1 MLKPVKPVLTA
12 LLASLFII
20 LCLSEEV
27 AMATEEAQYSNALI
41 HESSPYLQQHAHNP
55 VNWMPWGEDAFALA
69 RMQNKPIFLSIG
81 YSTCHWCHVMEHE
94 SFEDEE
100 VAEVLNRYFIAIKVD
115 REERPDIDAVY
126 MHAAQMINGSG
137 GWPLNLLLT
146 PDKKPFYAAT
156 YLPKHGRFGR
166 IGLIELANRVGDMW
180 QHDRARIETSA
191 ASIGTALAK
200 SIDMAAPGKI
210 DAGLIDTAYLD
221 TAKGFDISQG
231 GFGDAPKFP
240 TAQRLLFLLRY
251 GTLKDKPEAITMV
264 EKTLIAMQRG
274 GIHDQLGGGFH
285 RYSTDARWLVPH
297 FEKMLY
303 DQAMLMMA
311 YAEGWQAT
319 GNQSFAATARDIADY
334 LLRDMRDAG
343 GAFYSAE
350 DADSEGVEG
359 KFYVWSADEIQAVL
373 GKAADAFMKAYGVEK
388 SGNFA
393 DEATHRK
400 TGDNILHRS
409 GPVDLAALAADREKL
424 MAVRNA
430 RIRPFRDDKVLTDWN
445 GMVIAALAFAG
456 KVLNEPRYVQAA
468 AQAADFILSNLRD
481 DKGKLLHRW
490 RAGKAAISAQLEDY
504 TSMVW
509 GLTELYEAG
518 FDSRW
523 LAEALTLN
531 STMLKQFK
539 GKDGGFYQVG
549 ENAEL
554 IARPIEIFDSALP
567 SGNAVAMHN
576 LLRLSR
582 LTGDAEL
589 AAEAAAIADH
599 FAGIAERAPSG
610 VLHLL
615 SAVLMAESKSREIVL
630 AGDKS
635 LAEADNMLHLIRQR
649 YRPNTVVLWH
659 NAAIEQLAAFT
670 KGQKAI
676 NGKMTAYV
684 CENFQCNLPVSSMSD
699 LKKLLN

>member
-1 MLKPVKPVLTA
+1 
-12 LLASLFII
+12 
-20 LCLSEEV
+20 
-27 AMATEEAQYSNALI
+27 MAKTEPKYTNALI

-55 VNWMPWGEDAFALA
+55 VNWLPWGENAFALA
-69 RMQNKPIFLSIG
+69 RLQDKPIFLSIG

-100 VAEVLNRYFIAIKVD
+100 VAKVLNRYFITIKVD

-137 GWPLNLLLT
+137 GWPLNLILT

-166 IGLIELANRVGDMW
+166 MGLIELANRVGEMW
-180 QHDRARIETSA
+180 QHDRKRIEDSA

-200 SIDMAAPGKI
+200 SIDMAAPGKMDAALI
-210 DAGLIDTAYLD
+210 DAAYLD
-221 TAKGFDISQG
+221 TAKSFDVTHG

-251 GTLKDKPEAITMV
+251 GALKNKPEAIAMV

-285 RYSTDARWLVPH
+285 RYSTDADWLVPH

-311 YAEGWQAT
+311 YAEGWLAT
-319 GNQSFAATARDIADY
+319 GNDSFAATARDIAEY
-334 LLRDMRDAG
+334 LLRDMHDAG

-350 DADSEGVEG
+350 DADSEGEEG
-359 KFYVWSADEIQAVL
+359 KFYVWTADEIRATL
-373 GKAADAFMKAYGVEK
+373 GKRADHFMHAYGVEK
-388 SGNFA
+388 EGNFA
-393 DEATHRK
+393 DEATHQK
-400 TGDNILHRS
+400 TGANILHRS
-409 GPVDLAALAADREKL
+409 GPVDLDAFAADRKKL
-424 MAVRNA
+424 MAVRDK

-445 GMVIAALAFAG
+445 GLTIAALAFTGRA
-456 KVLNEPRYVQAA
+456 LNEPRYVQAA
-468 AQAADFILSNLRD
+468 SRAADFILTSLRD
-481 DKGKLLHRW
+481 DKGDLLHRW

-509 GLTELYEAG
+509 GLTELYEAS
-518 FDSRW
+518 FEPRW
-523 LAEALTLN
+523 LAEALKLN
-531 STMLKQFK
+531 KLMLGRFK
-539 GKDGGFYQVG
+539 GADGGFYQTVQSD
-549 ENAEL
+549 EL
-554 IARPIEIFDSALP
+554 IARPVEIFDSALP

-582 LTGDAEL
+582 LTGDAGL
-589 AAEAAAIADH
+589 AAEAAAVADH
-599 FAGIAERAPSG
+599 FAGTAKRAPSG

-615 SAVLMAESKSREIVL
+615 SGVLMAESKSREIVL
-630 AGDKS
+630 AGDINS
-635 LAEADNMLHLIRQR
+635 EEAGTMLHIIRQQ

-659 NAAIEQLAAFT
+659 DAKIEQLAPFT
-670 KGQKAI
+670 KGQKAMG
-676 NGKMTAYV
+676 GKVTAYV
-684 CENFQCNLPVSSMSD
+684 CENFQCNLPVSSTD
-699 LKKLLN
+699 ALIKLLN

>member
-1 MLKPVKPVLTA
+1 M
-12 LLASLFII
+12 SNIFFIPAW
-20 LCLSEEV
+20 SEETAV
-27 AMATEEAQYSNALI
+27 DKTTPKYTNALI
-41 HESSPYLQQHAHNP
+41 HESSPYLLQHAHNP
-55 VNWMPWGEDAFALA
+55 VNWMPWGENAFALA
-69 RMQNKPIFLSIG
+69 RLQDKPIFLSIG

-94 SFEDEE
+94 SFEDKE
-100 VAEVLNRYFIAIKVD
+100 VADVLNRYFIAIKVD

-137 GWPLNLLLT
+137 GWPLNLILT

-166 IGLIELANRVGDMW
+166 MGLIELATRVGELW
-180 QHDRARIETSA
+180 QNDRARIEKSA
-191 ASIGTALAK
+191 DSIGSALTD
-200 SIDMAAPGKI
+200 SIDMSAPGKM
-210 DAGLIDTAYLD
+210 DAGLIDTAYQE
-221 TAKGFDISQG
+221 TASSFDVSHG

-251 GTLKDKPEAITMV
+251 GKLKNKPEAITMV

-311 YAEGWQAT
+311 YTEGWQAT

-343 GAFYSAE
+343 GAFYAAE

-359 KFYVWSADEIQAVL
+359 KFYVWTADEIQNAL
-373 GKAADAFMKAYGVEK
+373 GKQAAGFMQAYGVEK
-388 SGNFA
+388 AGNFT
-393 DEATHRK
+393 DESTHQK
-400 TGDNILHRS
+400 TGANILHRT
-409 GPVDLAALAADREKL
+409 GPVDLAAFEADRKKL
-424 MAVRNA
+424 MALRNR

-445 GMVIAALAFAG
+445 GMTIAALAMTG
-456 KVLNEPRYVQAA
+456 RVLKEPRYVQAA
-468 AQAADFILSNLRD
+468 AKASDFILTRLRD
-481 DKGKLLHRW
+481 DQGGLLHRW
-490 RAGKAAISAQLEDY
+490 RAGNAAIAAQLEDY

-509 GLTELYEAG
+509 GLTELYEAS

-523 LAEALTLN
+523 LAEALKLN
-531 STMLKQFK
+531 KVMISQFK
-539 GKDGGFYQVG
+539 ASGGGFYQVG
-549 ENAEL
+549 PGDDL
-554 IARPIEIFDSALP
+554 IARPVEIFDNALP

-589 AAEAAAIADH
+589 ASKAASLADH
-599 FAGIAERAPSG
+599 FAGIAKRAPSG

-615 SAVLMAESKSREIVL
+615 SAVLMAESKSTEVVL
-630 AGDKS
+630 VGDKGS
-635 LAEADNMLHLIRQR
+635 AEANKMLAIIRQH

-659 NAAIEQLAAFT
+659 DKQIETLAPFT
-670 KGQKAI
+670 KGQKALD
-676 NGKMTAYV
+676 GKITAYV
-684 CENFQCNLPVSSMSD
+684 CENFQCNLPSNDPATVA
-699 LKKLLN
+699 KLLR